1 MRWLRDMTR
10 ERSGTR
16 PIFCLPPA
24 RGLRAQLPDTGLSLT
39 ISIIKKN
46 SITLFDPTKKNQR
59 QSHKLTS
66 RLTRWIFICI
76 KRIIRCFCSIKQRIK
91 VTTFFYL
98 QFLFKIIHHHSHLDV
113 LSIKLY
119 FSNDIRLAFDFH
131 TLIKFCYYM
140 I

>member
-1 MRWLRDMTR
+1 MVAWHDQGEIRRKTY
-10 ERSGTR
+10 
-16 PIFCLPPA
+16 FLPA
-24 RGLRAQLPDTGLSLT
+24 TSTGVKSPT
-39 ISIIKKN
+39 SRHRTVINHFYNQKN